1 MNFPEKNFFTQNWC
15 NIILKSDGQKV
26 YPHQQ
31 NKRMTVFNLHFEED
45 LYIGFVIL

>member
-31 NKRMTVFNLHFEED
+31 NKQSPFTSNH
-45 LYIGFVIL
+45 GT